1 MPTLM
6 PGDLTRLI
14 FSGFAGAGIGD
25 VANYLYR
32 TEPRYMAA
40 LEADIR
46 ERGITEAVELLGSCL
61 LVRGHHRA
69 AAAWRAGAAVP
80 AAPCGHSRTP
90 DQTIEHYCW
99 AALRRRYP
107 GELAAWRQHDPH
119 SWTALTGTAS

>member
-1 MPTLM
+1 MAGRARLPPAGPLRTTRQRRDDMPTLM

-46 ERGITEAVELLGSCL
+46 ERCITQAVELPRRCL
-61 LVRGHHRA
+61 LVPGPH
-69 AAAWRAGAAVP
+69 P
-80 AAPCGHSRTP
+80 APSARP
-90 DQTIEHYCW
+90 
-99 AALRRRYP
+99 
-107 GELAAWRQHDPH
+107 
-119 SWTALTGTAS
+119 ASA